1 MIKEMVLSNGGGGAF
16 EPCRTTAL
24 PWQVDVSHV
33 GCDKGLEKSKPG
45 LIPRG
50 YAIKD

>member
-1 MIKEMVLSNGGGGAF
+1 MGVMGEIDLHR
-16 EPCRTTAL
+16 PITT

-45 LIPRG
+45 
-50 YAIKD
+50 